1 MLNER
6 KLDEIMI
13 ELGFPENLRGTDYLR
28 RAAAEWLRD
37 PGQSLTKD
45 LYPGIAAAVGAESM
59 QVERCMRHAIERA
72 WQQGNPDMQRRIFGW
87 TYSAQ
92 MGRPRVGEFVARIA
106 RVCNEN

>member
-6 KLDEIMI
+6 KLDEVMI

-28 RAAAEWLRD
+28 RAVAEWQRD
-37 PGQSLTKD
+37 PRQSLTKE
-45 LYPGIAAAVGAESM
+45 LYPGIAAAAGASPM

-72 WQQGNPDMQRRIFGW
+72 WQQGNPAAQRGIFGW

-92 MGRPRVGEFVARIA
+92 MGRPRVGEFVARVA
-106 RVCNEN
+106 RVCDEG